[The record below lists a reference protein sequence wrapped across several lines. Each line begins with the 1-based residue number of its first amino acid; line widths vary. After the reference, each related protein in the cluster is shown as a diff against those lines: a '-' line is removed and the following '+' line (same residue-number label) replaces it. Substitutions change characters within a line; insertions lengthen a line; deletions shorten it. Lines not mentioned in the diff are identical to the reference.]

1 MLEAVTA
8 QMFDLMD
15 PGILG
20 AVMLVGVPVA
30 TIALIVIAS
39 RFPMSGR
46 STTADARHGASAVE
60 QR

>member
-1 MLEAVTA
+1 MVEGVTA
-8 QMFDLMD
+8 HMFESMD

-30 TIALIVIAS
+30 AIALIGIAS
-39 RFPMSGR
+39 QFPMTGR
-46 STTADARHGASAVE
+46 RTTADALHGASAVE